1 MIETRAVPRKLKW
14 GERANRAASVE
25 GYSAGALILVWTIFG
40 FVAAPVI
47 WIWLVLLPIGLLVLF
62 FALDGGSAAIQI
74 IVAMLFFGVAAGI
87 GAAIFA
93 SISPGIGLVV
103 AASSTLL
110 LMELFRLHDA
120 RRRGALVSSAL
131 RGANLP
137 WTAGV
142 GLSSIVLVIV
152 LSPSS
157 ATQLP
162 WGFVPLAGGLLA
174 ACVVGLAYGSTRD
187 KSKSSGRRFD
197 PALRTPPAP
206 RQVDPL
212 VAQARK
218 AVRRPSDGALPPP
231 PTGEPTGKRPS
242 R

>member
-1 MIETRAVPRKLKW
+1 MIETRAVPRRLKW

-25 GYSAGALILVWTIFG
+25 GYSAGALMLVWTFFG
-40 FVAAPVI
+40 FVTAPVF
-47 WIWLVLLPIGLLVLF
+47 WIWLLLLPIGLLVLF
-62 FALDGGSAAIQI
+62 FALDSGSAALQVM
-74 IVAMLFFGVAAGI
+74 VAMLFFGITAGI
-87 GAAIFA
+87 GAALFA
-93 SISPGIGLVV
+93 NVSIGIGLTT
-103 AASSTLL
+103 AAASTLL
-110 LMELFRLHDA
+110 LMELFRLHDT
-120 RRRGALVSSAL
+120 RRRSALVSPAL
-131 RGANLP
+131 LGANLP

-142 GLSSIVLVIV
+142 GLTSIVLVVV
-152 LSPSS
+152 LGSS
-157 ATQLP
+157 SGTQLP

-174 ACVVGLAYGSTRD
+174 VAVVGLAYWVMRD
-187 KSKSSGRRFD
+187 KSKRSGRRFD

-218 AVRRPSDGALPPP
+218 AVRRPGGGALPPP